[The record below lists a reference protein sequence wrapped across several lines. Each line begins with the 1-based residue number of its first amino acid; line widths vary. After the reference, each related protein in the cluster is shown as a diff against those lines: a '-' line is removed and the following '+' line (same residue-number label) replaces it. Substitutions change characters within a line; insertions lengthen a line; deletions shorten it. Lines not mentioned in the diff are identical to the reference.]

1 MRLLKIYLF
10 ALLISSNQILVAQ
23 EDATEGEAPSTVQQ
37 LLELVKEGQVREQSE
52 NAVREAEFMANKNK
66 QASILAA
73 EKRELAR
80 QERIADQLEAEYK
93 KNEEILR
100 VKEEAYKKELGSLV
114 ELFGHLQSAS
124 GEAAVQFAG
133 SLSSA
138 EFSIEDENDGVVNRV
153 TFLNNLTAKM
163 SETTEL
169 PTIREIEGLWYQL
182 QREMIAGGEIA
193 SFEASVIDVD
203 GETSNCDVVRVG
215 LFNAVCDG
223 KYLEFAASKGQY
235 AFLPRQPEGRYTRTA
250 NNIASAGAGEQVTF
264 GIDPTG
270 PTGGSLLANLIQTP
284 SLTERLAQGR
294 EIGYAIVIVGLLGTL
309 LALYKLY
316 VLYVTGRAVRKQS
329 KSKAINSNNPLGRV
343 LKVGEEHFSKDID
356 TLELKLAEAIMA
368 ERPDIERYI
377 GIVKII
383 SVVAPLAGLLGTV
396 TGMIVTFQQITLYGT
411 GDPKLMAGGIS
422 QALVTTVLGLLVAIP
437 TTLLHSFANSSARE
451 IVGVLE
457 EQSTGIL
464 AERAESK

>member
-1 MRLLKIYLF
+1 MKSLRLYIF
-10 ALLISSNQILVAQ
+10 ALLISTSYILVAQ
-23 EDATEGEAPSTVQQ
+23 EEATDGEAPSTVQQ

-52 NAVREAEFMANKNK
+52 NALREAEFLANKSK

-124 GEAAVQFAG
+124 GEAAVQFTG

-138 EFSIEDENDGVVNRV
+138 QFGTERVN
-153 TFLNNLTAKM
+153 FLNDLTAKM

-169 PTIREIEGLWYQL
+169 PTIREIEGLWYEL

-193 SFEASVIDVD
+193 SFQASVIDVD
-203 GETSNCDVVRVG
+203 GETSDCDVVRVG

-250 NNIASAGAGEQVTF
+250 KNIASATASEQVTF

-294 EIGYAIVIVGLLGTL
+294 EIGYAIVFVGLLGTL
-309 LALYKLY
+309 LALYI
-316 VLYVTGRAVRKQS
+316 LYVTGRAVRKQS
-329 KSKAINSNNPLGRV
+329 KSKALNSNNPLGRV

-377 GIVKII
+377 GVVKII

>member
-1 MRLLKIYLF
+1 MKKYLPILF
-10 ALLISSNQILVAQ
+10 VLSLTLNTFIFAQESESDETEISTVEALLQ
-23 EDATEGEAPSTVQQ
+23 
-37 LLELVKEGQVREQSE
+37 LVKEGKTKEQSA
-52 NAVREAEFMANKNK
+52 NAEREAKFMANKNE
-66 QASILAA
+66 QAAILAA

-100 VKEEAYKKELGSLV
+100 VKEEAYQKELGSLV
-114 ELFGHLQSAS
+114 ELFGHLQSSA
-124 GEAAVQFAG
+124 GEAAVQFSG
-133 SLSSA
+133 SLTSPQYGL
-138 EFSIEDENDGVVNRV
+138 DRV
-153 TFLNNLTAKM
+153 DFLNSLTSKM

-169 PTIREIEGLWYQL
+169 PTIREIEGLWYEL
-182 QREMIAGGEIA
+182 QREMVA
-193 SFEASVIDVD
+193 SGQVVSFDTTVIDVD
-203 GETSNCDVVRVG
+203 GESSTCNVTRVG

-223 KYLEFAASKGQY
+223 KYLEYVAATGQY

-294 EIGYAIVIVGLLGTL
+294 EIGYAIVFVGLLGTL

-329 KSKAINSNNPLGRV
+329 KSKALNSNNPLGRV

-377 GIVKII
+377 GVVKII

>member
-1 MRLLKIYLF
+1 MNRHKIYLLAF
-10 ALLISSNQILVAQ
+10 LLLAPTQNAFSQEEVQ
-23 EDATEGEAPSTVQQ
+23 EDSAPSTMEE
-37 LLELVKEGQVREQSE
+37 LLELVKEGKAREQSE
-52 NAVREAEFMANKNK
+52 NSIREKEFLDNKNQ
-66 QASILAA
+66 QAQLLER
-73 EKRELAR
+73 EKREEAR
-80 QERIADQLEAEYK
+80 QERIAAELEAEFT

-100 VKEEAYKKELGSLV
+100 VKDEAYKKELGSLI
-114 ELFGHLQSAS
+114 ELFGHLQSTS
-124 GEAAVQFAG
+124 SEAAVQFMG

-138 EFSIEDENDGVVNRV
+138 EFGEERV
-153 TFLNNLTAKM
+153 TYLNELTAKM

-169 PTIREIEGLWYQL
+169 PEIEEIRQLWFEL
-182 QREMIAGGEIA
+182 QREMIAGSQIV
-193 SFEASVIDVD
+193 SFEADVIDVD
-203 GETSNCDVVRVG
+203 GETTTCMVVRVG

-250 NNIASAGAGEQVTF
+250 SNIASASTNEQVTF

-284 SLTERLAQGR
+284 SLSERAAQGK
-294 EIGYAIVIVGLLGTL
+294 EIGYAIIVVGLLGTL
-309 LALYKLY
+309 LALYKLF
-316 VLYVTGRAVRKQS
+316 VLYVMGRAVKKQADS
-329 KSKAINSNNPLGRV
+329 KDLDQKNPLGRV

-368 ERPDIERYI
+368 ERPNIERYI
-377 GIVKII
+377 GVVKII

-464 AERAESK
+464 AERAES

>member
-1 MRLLKIYLF
+1 MRYVKIYLF
-10 ALLISSNQILVAQ
+10 ALILSNSSILDAQ
-23 EDATEGEAPSTVQQ
+23 EATSDGEAPSTVQQ

-52 NAVREAEFMANKNK
+52 NSVREAEFLANKNK

-138 EFSIEDENDGVVNRV
+138 QFGTDRV
-153 TFLNNLTAKM
+153 GFLNDLTAKM

-169 PTIREIEGLWYQL
+169 PTVREIEGLWYEL

-193 SFEASVIDVD
+193 SFQASVIDVD
-203 GETSNCDVVRVG
+203 GETTNCNVVRVG

-250 NNIASAGAGEQVTF
+250 NNL
-264 GIDPTG
+264 
-270 PTGGSLLANLIQTP
+270 SLIH
-284 SLTERLAQGR
+284 
-294 EIGYAIVIVGLLGTL
+294 I
-309 LALYKLY
+309 
-316 VLYVTGRAVRKQS
+316 
-329 KSKAINSNNPLGRV
+329 
-343 LKVGEEHFSKDID
+343 
-356 TLELKLAEAIMA
+356 
-368 ERPDIERYI
+368 
-377 GIVKII
+377 
-383 SVVAPLAGLLGTV
+383 
-396 TGMIVTFQQITLYGT
+396 
-411 GDPKLMAGGIS
+411 
-422 QALVTTVLGLLVAIP
+422 
-437 TTLLHSFANSSARE
+437 
-451 IVGVLE
+451 
-457 EQSTGIL
+457 
-464 AERAESK
+464 

>member
-1 MRLLKIYLF
+1 MNRHKIYLL
-10 ALLISSNQILVAQ
+10 ALLLLAPTQNAFSQEEAQ
-23 EDATEGEAPSTVQQ
+23 EASAPSTMEE
-37 LLELVKEGQVREQSE
+37 LLELVKEGKAREQSE
-52 NAVREAEFMANKNK
+52 NAKREKEFLDNKNQ
-66 QASILAA
+66 QAQLLER
-73 EKRELAR
+73 EKREEAR
-80 QERIADQLEAEYK
+80 QERIAAELEAEFT

-100 VKEEAYKKELGSLV
+100 VKDEAYKKELGSLI
-114 ELFGHLQSAS
+114 ELFGHLQSTS
-124 GEAAVQFAG
+124 SEAAVQFMG

-138 EFSIEDENDGVVNRV
+138 EFGEERV
-153 TFLNNLTAKM
+153 IYLNELTAKM

-169 PTIREIEGLWYQL
+169 PDIEEIRQLWFEL
-182 QREMIAGGEIA
+182 QREMIAGSEIV
-193 SFEASVIDVD
+193 SFEADVIDVD
-203 GETSNCDVVRVG
+203 GETTTCMVVRVG

-250 NNIASAGAGEQVTF
+250 SNIASASTNEQVTF

-284 SLTERLAQGR
+284 SLSERAAQGK
-294 EIGYAIVIVGLLGTL
+294 EIGYAIIVVGLLGTL
-309 LALYKLY
+309 LALYKLF
-316 VLYVTGRAVRKQS
+316 VLYVMGRAVKKQADS
-329 KSKAINSNNPLGRV
+329 KDLDQKNPLGRV

-368 ERPDIERYI
+368 ERPNIERYI
-377 GIVKII
+377 GVVKII

-464 AERAESK
+464 AERAES

>member
-1 MRLLKIYLF
+1 MNRHKIYLL
-10 ALLISSNQILVAQ
+10 ALLLLAPTQNAFSQEEAQ
-23 EDATEGEAPSTVQQ
+23 EASTPSTMEE
-37 LLELVKEGQVREQSE
+37 LLELVKEGKAREQSE
-52 NAVREAEFMANKNK
+52 NAKREKEFLDNKDQ
-66 QASILAA
+66 QAQLLER
-73 EKRELAR
+73 EKREEAR
-80 QERIADQLEAEYK
+80 QERIAAELEAEFT

-100 VKEEAYKKELGSLV
+100 VKDEAYKKELGSLI
-114 ELFGHLQSAS
+114 ELFGHLQSTS
-124 GEAAVQFAG
+124 SEAAVQFMG

-138 EFSIEDENDGVVNRV
+138 EFGEERV
-153 TFLNNLTAKM
+153 IYLNELTAKM

-169 PTIREIEGLWYQL
+169 PDIEEIRQLWFEL
-182 QREMIAGGEIA
+182 QREMIAGSEIV
-193 SFEASVIDVD
+193 SFEADVIDVD
-203 GETSNCDVVRVG
+203 GETTTCMVVRVG

-250 NNIASAGAGEQVTF
+250 SNIASASTNEQVTF

-284 SLTERLAQGR
+284 SLSERAAQGK
-294 EIGYAIVIVGLLGTL
+294 EIGYAIIVVGLLGTL
-309 LALYKLY
+309 LALYKLF
-316 VLYVTGRAVRKQS
+316 VLYVMGRAVKKQADS
-329 KSKAINSNNPLGRV
+329 KDLDQKNPLGRV

-368 ERPDIERYI
+368 ERPNIERYI
-377 GIVKII
+377 GVVKII

-464 AERAESK
+464 AERAES

>member
-124 GEAAVQFAG
+124 GEAAVQFTG

-138 EFSIEDENDGVVNRV
+138 QFGTDRV
-153 TFLNNLTAKM
+153 DFLNNLTAKM

-169 PTIREIEGLWYQL
+169 PIIREIEGLWYEL

-329 KSKAINSNNPLGRV
+329 KSKALNSNNPLGRV